1 MVGLVLNQE
10 LHYRSHQDT
19 TVELKLTFLHDDCC
33 IFSSGGALAQAHHVL
48 REDPEVVLIAYY
60 QLIDGDA
67 CAMVVL
73 QAGVPLLWTQQ
84 SIEKLRNVCRDCN

>member
-10 LHYRSHQDT
+10 LPYRSRQDT
-19 TVELKLTFLHDDCC
+19 TVELKLTLLHDDCC
-33 IFSSGGALAQAHHVL
+33 IFSGGGALAQAHHIL
-48 REDPEVVLIAYY
+48 WEDPEVVLVAYY

-73 QAGVPLLWTQQ
+73 QAGVPFLWTQQ
-84 SIEKLRNVCRDCN
+84 SSGKLCL